1 MLGNNNKL
9 VKEKNEALV
18 MEVIRKNR
26 EISKTDIAKITKL
39 SANAIGMITSS
50 LMEKEYIYKCRTG
63 KSSGGRRPEMLS
75 IKPGAFFSLGVDIDT
90 DRIRFATVDLAGNV
104 LEIKRLKMDCVGNV
118 EKVFDAIKSEM
129 ARHSSK
135 YFLGVGIAV
144 AGQVDIKSNKIVLA
158 PNLRWSDIDVSR
170 FFDGGNIFIENEAV
184 SSAIY
189 ESFYGM
195 CKDTDNFICI
205 NSKSGIG
212 AGIFIDGKVYRGK
225 SGSAGEI
232 GHIITDYNGQKCE
245 CGSFGCL
252 ETVAASSRIA
262 ARCKLPSIL
271 DVVERATE
279 GDVKINSVLKD
290 VSKHMGV
297 ALVSLVNT
305 LNPEKI
311 ILGKEF
317 CIYGQLLLGDIVSF
331 VSRYALPSSRNVKIL
346 ISDAENSTSVL
357 GAALLPQLEIFK
369 RWAV

>member
-1 MLGNNNKL
+1 MLGNNNRL
-9 VKEKNEALV
+9 VKERNEALV

-26 EISKTDIAKITKL
+26 EISKADIAKITKL
-39 SANAIGMITSS
+39 SANAIGMITSA
-50 LMEKEYIYKCRTG
+50 LIEKEFIYKSSTG

-90 DRIRFATVDLAGNV
+90 DRIRFATVDLAGEV

-118 EKVFDAIKSEM
+118 EKVFEAIKSEM
-129 ARHSSK
+129 ARHSCK
-135 YFLGVGIAV
+135 YFLGAGIAV
-144 AGQVDIKSNKIVLA
+144 AGQVDIKSKTIVLA
-158 PNLRWSDIDVSR
+158 PNLRWSDVNVSK
-170 FFDGGNIFIENEAV
+170 FFGGNIFIENEAI

-232 GHIITDYNGQKCE
+232 GHLITDYNGQKCE

-262 ARCKLPSIL
+262 ARCNLPSIL
-271 DVVERATE
+271 DVVERAKE
-279 GDVKINSVLKD
+279 GDRKINSVLKD

-317 CIYGQLLLGDIVSF
+317 CIYGQLLLGDIASF
-331 VSRYALPSSRNVKIL
+331 VKSYALPLSRNVEIL
-346 ISDAENSTSVL
+346 ISDAQNSTSVL
-357 GAALLPQLEIFK
+357 GAALLPQLKIFK
-369 RWAV
+369 GWEV